1 LIRYYNSQITII
13 LVRKK
18 SETMITK
25 YKIKSDFD
33 WQQLKENLNSEI
45 LIFKYS
51 PMCGVSFS
59 VERKFNN
66 WLENLPGDEDL
77 ICARLNVIT
86 ARALSREIAEE
97 LGITHESPQLIWLD
111 HEGKVKWHASHYD
124 ITEDEL
130 NTNLKS

>member
-1 LIRYYNSQITII
+1 
-13 LVRKK
+13 
-18 SETMITK
+18 MITK

-33 WQQLKENLNSEI
+33 WQQLKENLNSET

-66 WLENLPGDEDL
+66 WLENLPENKNL

-86 ARALSREIAEE
+86 ARALCQEIAEE

-111 HEGKVKWHASHYD
+111 HKGKVKWHASHYD